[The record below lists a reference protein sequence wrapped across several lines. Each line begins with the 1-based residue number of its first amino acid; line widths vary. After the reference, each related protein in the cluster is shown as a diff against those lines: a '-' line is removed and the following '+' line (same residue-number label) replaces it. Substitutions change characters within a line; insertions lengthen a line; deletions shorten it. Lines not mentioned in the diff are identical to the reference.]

1 MLLQVRRSSSD
12 QARTLQSHCRGESHG
27 RFGAQEEDL
36 VERLSQFLHILRR
49 GMIDAVGYTKTISH
63 GLFVEQFLESI

>member
-1 MLLQVRRSSSD
+1 MGDLAPRKK
-12 QARTLQSHCRGESHG
+12 
-27 RFGAQEEDL
+27 DL

>member
-1 MLLQVRRSSSD
+1 MVS
-12 QARTLQSHCRGESHG
+12 ESHG